1 MKARLF
7 YVVLLLTF
15 LILPSSAQTAPWF
28 AVVWARGA
36 DQLLWI
42 TAAGEAARIPRPML
56 PEEEADSLTEIEFSR
71 DGRYLLQASENGDGY
86 EALGI
91 YDLVLGR
98 FTGNLTAQSG
108 MRIHLGG
115 PFATNEDLTHVAVG
129 FATDDV
135 EDGTWQIIV
144 FELASGAATAFLD
157 SSQAAQ
163 DAAVI
168 TSYPLIRL
176 YGTQDETNEELIHF
190 QLVPKFDEVP
200 STLPAYGWLSS
211 NVSST
216 QLQSS
221 PIARSM
227 SDLDLAGEQ
236 ELFAFEQG
244 DLLVAAFSAVGSS
257 YNAIGK
263 KSILSSGIEP
273 EIVYSDQQRFLSFP
287 RWAKGDEWIAV
298 YTESGEQGVSVGW
311 QLITSEGA
319 PESKQLVTLPADV
332 RDVYGTP
339 DGLLTL
345 TTDGTLRH
353 VTNLSDVSGTVLFQP
368 PSDTLELLQ
377 ILYVS
382 QGTGDFTASDVASP
396 SP

>member
-1 MKARLF
+1 
-7 YVVLLLTF
+7 
-15 LILPSSAQTAPWF
+15 
-28 AVVWARGA
+28 
-36 DQLLWI
+36 
-42 TAAGEAARIPRPML
+42 
-56 PEEEADSLTEIEFSR
+56 
-71 DGRYLLQASENGDGY
+71 
-86 EALGI
+86 
-91 YDLVLGR
+91 
-98 FTGNLTAQSG
+98 
-108 MRIHLGG
+108 
-115 PFATNEDLTHVAVG
+115 
-129 FATDDV
+129 
-135 EDGTWQIIV
+135 
-144 FELASGAATAFLD
+144 
-157 SSQAAQ
+157 
-163 DAAVI
+163 
-168 TSYPLIRL
+168 
-176 YGTQDETNEELIHF
+176 
-190 QLVPKFDEVP
+190 
-200 STLPAYGWLSS
+200 
-211 NVSST
+211 
-216 QLQSS
+216 
-221 PIARSM
+221 M

-244 DLLVAAFSAVGSS
+244 DLLVTAFSAVGSS
-257 YNAIGK
+257 HNAIGK

-311 QLITSEGA
+311 QLITSDGT
-319 PESKQLVTLPADV
+319 PEIKQLVTLPADV

-345 TTDGTLRH
+345 TTEGTLRH

>member
-1 MKARLF
+1 MRARLF
-7 YVVLLLTF
+7 CIVLVLTF

-56 PEEEADSLTEIEFSR
+56 PEEEVDNLIQIGFSR
-71 DGRYLLQASENGDGY
+71 DGRYLLQVSENADGY

-91 YDLVLGR
+91 YDLDLGR
-98 FTGNLTAQSG
+98 FTGNLTAQAG

-115 PFATNEDLTHVAVG
+115 PFATNGNLTHVAVG

-144 FELASGAATAFLD
+144 FELASGMATAFLN
-157 SSQAAQ
+157 SSNAVQ
-163 DAAVI
+163 DTVTA
-168 TSYPLIRL
+168 TSFPLIRL
-176 YGTQDETNEELIHF
+176 YDTQDETNEELIHF
-190 QLVPKFDEVP
+190 QLVPKFGKVP
-200 STLPAYGWLSS
+200 STLPAFGWLPS
-211 NVSST
+211 NKSST
-216 QLQSS
+216 QIDSS
-221 PIARSM
+221 PIARLM

-244 DLLVAAFSAVGSS
+244 DLLATAFSAVGSS

-263 KSILSSGIEP
+263 KSFLTSGTEP
-273 EIVYSDQQRFLSFP
+273 EIIYSDQQRFLSFP
-287 RWAKGDEWIAV
+287 RWAKGGEWIAV

-311 QLITSEGA
+311 QVIAINGTPEIT
-319 PESKQLVTLPADV
+319 QLVALPVDV

-345 TTDGTLRH
+345 TTEGHLRH
-353 VTNLSDVSGTVLFQP
+353 VTNLSDVSGAVLFQP
-368 PSDTLELLQ
+368 PPDTLELLQ